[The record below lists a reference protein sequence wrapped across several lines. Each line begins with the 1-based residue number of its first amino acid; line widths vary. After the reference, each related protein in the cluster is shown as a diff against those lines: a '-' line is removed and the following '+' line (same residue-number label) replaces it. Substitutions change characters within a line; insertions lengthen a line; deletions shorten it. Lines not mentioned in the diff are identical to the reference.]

1 MQSIDNHNYVF
12 SKKIDTHKRHS
23 SYFFPYFVHLFSMRY
38 THLKNLQK
46 KGQKEIAILIDP
58 DELGERTPNIVNT
71 ALQHNVRWFL
81 VGGSLVSE
89 GNTKNTVALLKE
101 LNAPNVVLF
110 PGNEIQLVDNAD
122 ALLFMSLISGRNP
135 EFLIGK
141 QVAAAPWVK
150 RSGIETIPT
159 GYMLVESGKLT
170 SALYMSGSIPMPND
184 KPDIA
189 AATAMAGEL
198 LGMKALYLDAGSG
211 AQNPVPSEII
221 QAVKNNTDTILF
233 VGGGI
238 KTPENIIQTWEAGA
252 DIAVVGNAIFEEPK
266 LIEELIQVR
275 QFYQENI
282 TL

>member
-1 MQSIDNHNYVF
+1 
-12 SKKIDTHKRHS
+12 
-23 SYFFPYFVHLFSMRY
+23 MRY

-58 DELGERTPNIVNT
+58 DELGERTPTIINT
-71 ALQHNVRWFL
+71 ALQNNISWFL
-81 VGGSLVSE
+81 VDGSLVSE
-89 GNTKNTVALLKE
+89 GNIRNTVALLKE
-101 LNAPNVVLF
+101 LGAPNVILF

-141 QVAAAPWVK
+141 QVAAPWVK

-211 AQNPVPSEII
+211 AQNPVPPQII
-221 QAVKNNTDTILF
+221 SAVKNNTDTILF

-238 KTPENIIQTWEAGA
+238 KRPENIIQTWEAGA
-252 DIAVVGNAIFEEPK
+252 DIAVVGNAIFEDPK